1 MKSILCFG
9 DSNTYGY
16 KPDGSGRFDENT
28 RWTGVLSSMLA
39 PYDYRIYE
47 EGLVGRT
54 TVFEDAT
61 RIGRNGSKLLP
72 VLLESHSPIDA
83 VTVMLGTNDCKAINK
98 ASPKVITRGL
108 EVLIKQ
114 IKSFDSKI
122 KILVISP
129 ILLGEKVFLENYDPE
144 FNEQSVHTSKELK
157 AYFRRLAEEYDCMFL
172 AASDVAKPS
181 EIDQE
186 HMDENSHK
194 KLADHVFN
202 KLQGSLFQAG

>member
-9 DSNTYGY
+9 DSNTYGL
-16 KPDGSGRFDENT
+16 KPDGSGRYDENT

-72 VLLESHSPIDA
+72 VLLETHSPID
-83 VTVMLGTNDCKAINK
+83 TVILMLGTNDCKAVNK
-98 ASPKVITRGL
+98 ASPKVITMGL
-108 EVLIKQ
+108 EVLVKQ
-114 IKSFDSKI
+114 IKSFNPSTRI
-122 KILVISP
+122 VLVSP
-129 ILLGEKVFLENYDPE
+129 ILLGEKVYLEDFDPE
-144 FNEQSVHTSKELK
+144 FNQQSVLTSKELK
-157 AYFRRLAEEYDCMFL
+157 AYFRRLAEEYDCKFL
-172 AASDVAKPS
+172 AASDVAEPS

-186 HMDENSHK
+186 HMDEVSHK
-194 KLADHVFN
+194 ALAEHIFKNLNIV
-202 KLQGSLFQAG
+202 

>member
-9 DSNTYGY
+9 DSNTYGL
-16 KPDGSGRFDENT
+16 KPDGSGRYDENT

-39 PYDYRIYE
+39 PYDYRICE

-54 TVFEDAT
+54 TVFEDVT

-72 VLLESHSPIDA
+72 VLLETHSPID
-83 VTVMLGTNDCKAINK
+83 TVILMLGTNDCKTVNK

-108 EVLIKQ
+108 EVLVKQ
-114 IKSFDSKI
+114 IKSFNPSTKI
-122 KILVISP
+122 VLVSP
-129 ILLGEKVFLENYDPE
+129 ILLGEKVYQENYDPE
-144 FNEQSVHTSKELK
+144 FNEQSILTSKELK
-157 AYFRRLAEEYDCMFL
+157 AYFKRLAEEYDCQFL

-194 KLADHVFN
+194 KLANHIFN
-202 KLQGSLFQAG
+202 NLQGSLFQAG